1 MANISKSFNWK
12 RIEEKPD
19 NYEAVSTLIDRVA
32 NIDENENL
40 YNIKQNDNVLEAF
53 IKKFGMNEWF
63 QDVSFTN
70 EKKKSKK
77 KADIIRENNEKTHIE
92 KDFQLFSVDE
102 KFKIKKQIF
111 IIPINNY
118 LYILWWCFQI
128 FKKDSKKIKS
138 LVKLDAT
145 ISLNRILLSGMITN
159 PKYLAGFKKGDEVMN
174 SLVKKKYYDLLF
186 DNPKLLLQS
195 SFQEQDKQI
204 DLYPEQKLVLRKIKT
219 AIENNEPLLLGNQL
233 PTGQGKTFMAVLLA
247 KMLSYERNI
256 EKKKCVL
263 FTCPNELVNID
274 VAANTL
280 CGNSLHLWLA
290 KYIIVEKVDKKT
302 NQKYKVIQTL
312 LRPYRRCFPSTWKQV
327 YKKDDDKKVGTIEEQ
342 FYYYVRQTGRIPD
355 IIVADPEA
363 CYQILKSSEQMDN
376 PFIAYVD
383 EFVSDKNS
391 NEAMVKIARVLPRQS
406 ILLSSILPKFEYL
419 SKMVSN
425 FCNEH
430 STSEELCSYRVSSA
444 DVNIPCVIVDH
455 KGSVRLPHHHVNTIN
470 DLDKLIEQ
478 MEKNPRIR
486 RTYSPKHV
494 YYWSLDISDILPSN
508 LKFQK
513 NFPCIGSINL
523 RNVII
528 YVVSLLNFLKDNFHL
543 LEKFKNYRPSIMPDI
558 DIFKL
563 FTTQTCYYEGKTLF
577 ITNNVIQKTLDYT
590 NELYNSPKY
599 VKIDKLLTEREN
611 QTKMLQKQKKTISSF
626 TTNKKSS
633 TSKEKQHS
641 SLNTLIQQSELDESI
656 TRTDVK
662 IPKEFVVNSLEHF
675 KRFHPSIDIETFS
688 NCNDVNIYLD
698 DEYFE
703 HFTDSDLY
711 QMMSGIGLYD
721 KNGQTEY
728 QRNMIMKLYKY
739 FSFFGSG
746 MDIVY
751 GTNLS
756 SLVNIMI
763 DYEFGKD
770 VSIPTLYQLMGRV
783 GRMGRSYHA
792 NIITNHENIVEK
804 LLSLD
809 DNDEKHNDIE
819 LLF

>member
-12 RIEEKPD
+12 RIEDKPD
-19 NYEAVSTLIDRVA
+19 NSEAVSTLIDRVA
-32 NIDENENL
+32 NIDGNETL
-40 YNIKQNDNVLEAF
+40 YSVKQNDNVLKAF
-53 IKKFGMNEWF
+53 IEKFGMQEWF
-63 QDVSFTN
+63 PNVTFEN

-77 KADIIRENNEKTHIE
+77 KVDIIRENNESSQIQ
-92 KDFQLFSVDE
+92 KDLTLFEVDE
-102 KFKIKKQIF
+102 KFKLKKPIF
-111 IIPINNY
+111 IIPIHNY

-128 FKKDSKKIKS
+128 YKKEGKKVKS
-138 LVKLDAT
+138 LVKLDAI
-145 ISLNRILLSGMITN
+145 ISLNRILMSQMITN
-159 PKYLAGFKKGDEVMN
+159 PKYLVGFETGDRVMN
-174 SLVKKKYYDLLF
+174 SLVKRKFYDLLF

-204 DLYPEQKLVLRKIKT
+204 DLYPEQKLVLRKIKS
-219 AIENNEPLLLGNQL
+219 AIEKNEPLLLGNQL

-247 KMLSYERNI
+247 RMFSFERNV

-263 FTCPNELVNID
+263 FTCPNELVNMD

-302 NQKYKVIQTL
+302 NQKYKEIQTL
-312 LRPYRRCFPSTWKQV
+312 LRPYRRCFPATWKKV
-327 YKKDDDKKVGTIEEQ
+327 YKRDDEKKNGSIEEQ
-342 FYYYVRQTGRIPD
+342 FYYYVKQTGRIPD

-363 CYQILKSSEQMDN
+363 CYQILKSSEKMN
-376 PFIAYVD
+376 NSFIAYVD
-383 EFVSDKNS
+383 EFVSDRVS

-419 SKMVSN
+419 SKMVSH
-425 FCNEH
+425 FCQKHGTTAEDC
-430 STSEELCSYRVSSA
+430 TYRVSSA
-444 DVNIPCVIVDH
+444 DVNIPCVIVDQN
-455 KGSVRLPHHHVNTIN
+455 GNVRLPHHQIKTER
-470 DLDKLIEQ
+470 DLDNLITQ
-478 MEKNPRIR
+478 IDVNPRIR

-494 YYWSLDISDILPSN
+494 YYWTMDISDIIPSH

-523 RNVII
+523 RSVIR
-528 YVVSLLNFLKDNFHL
+528 YVVLLLNYLKENFNL
-543 LEKFKNYRPSIMPDI
+543 LEQFQNYRPSIMPQVDI
-558 DIFKL
+558 LKL
-563 FTTQTCYYEGKTLF
+563 FTSQSCHYEGKTLF
-577 ITNNVIQKTLDYT
+577 ITENIMQKTLDYT
-590 NELYNSPKY
+590 RELYDTPKY
-599 VKIDKLLTEREN
+599 VKIDKLITEREN
-611 QTKMLQKQKKTISSF
+611 EQKKVEKQKKTLANSV
-626 TTNKKSS
+626 TKKSG
-633 TSKEKQHS
+633 SKEKQHS
-641 SLNTLIQQSELDESI
+641 ALDSMVRQAELDDELKNI
-656 TRTDVK
+656 DVK
-662 IPKEFVVNSLEHF
+662 IPKDFVINTVEHF
-675 KRFHPSIDIETFS
+675 KRFHPKENSDDFTNI
-688 NCNDVNIYLD
+688 NDVNIYLE

-703 HFTDSDLY
+703 HFADSDIY

-721 KNGQTEY
+721 RKGQTEF

-751 GTNLS
+751 GTNLA

-763 DYEFGKD
+763 DYEFGKN

-792 NIITNHENIVEK
+792 NIITNHEEIVEK

-809 DNDEKHNDIE
+809 ENDEKHNDIE